1 MKNTL
6 ISAAIMGA
14 LLSTSAMAQDT
25 KEHKLALVAGY
36 KATFTC
42 SGTFN
47 AGASMDEINAHEL
60 RGIIPDYIEPM
71 SKMTEVEINQ
81 DKKYVAV
88 KYADNMPPRI
98 AAWRPYLGCSQ
109 LPIGA
114 TPEDAKYLPQVTL
127 PPRDLRGK
135 SEPWPYGDKAG
146 TDQGKNPSKN
156 AKLQKV
162 IDAAF
167 DMKTYEASETS
178 AVVITT
184 TDTIIGEKYL
194 ETYGLN
200 RPQRTWSVAK
210 SIAATVIGMA
220 VKDGTLDVKAPTGID
235 EWQSPGDPRG
245 KITLENLL
253 QMSSGLYHGQAGNST
268 PWVYSGGSRV
278 TETSTQ
284 IPLDARP
291 GTRWRYANN
300 DTMLALRTFKSAL
313 KNDQAYQNYPFERL
327 INKIGMRN
335 TFLETDWEGNYIL
348 SSQVWTTA
356 RDLARVGILHLNEG
370 KWMGEQL
377 LPVGWTDYVSTPAK
391 TFTPKMVK
399 AYDWGYGAQWWL
411 LKGHSKYDVPQD
423 AYAARG
429 NRGQSIVVIPSKGL
443 VIVRRGYDDA
453 GGARFDL
460 AKFVADVVTATN

>member
-1 MKNTL
+1 
-6 ISAAIMGA
+6 
-14 LLSTSAMAQDT
+14 MAQDT

-47 AGASMDEINAHEL
+47 AGASMAEIQAHEL
-60 RGIIPDYIEPM
+60 RGIIPDYMPPM
-71 SKMTEVEINQ
+71 TKMTNVEINM

-88 KYADNMPPRI
+88 KYADNMPPRY
-98 AAWRPYLGCSQ
+98 AAWRPYLGCAL

-114 TPEDAKYLPQVTL
+114 GPEFIQYLPKVTL
-127 PPRDLRGK
+127 PARDLSGK
-135 SEPWPYGDKAG
+135 SKAWPVGDDAG
-146 TDQGKNPSKN
+146 TGQGTKPSMN

-162 IDAAF
+162 VEAAF

-184 TDTIIGEKYL
+184 ADTIIGEKYL

-220 VKDGTLDVKAPTGID
+220 VKDGILDVKAPTGID
-235 EWQSPGDPRG
+235 EWQSLGDPRG

-253 QMSSGLYHGQAGNST
+253 HMSSGLYHGRAGNST

-284 IPLDARP
+284 IPLDAEP

-300 DTMLALRTFKSAL
+300 DTMLALRAFRSAL
-313 KNDQAYQNYPFERL
+313 KDDQAYQNYPFERL

-356 RDLARVGILHLNEG
+356 RDLARVGILHLNKG
-370 KWMGEQL
+370 KWQGEQL
-377 LPVGWTDYVSTPAK
+377 LPAGWTDYVATPAK
-391 TFTPKMVK
+391 TYTAEMIERS
-399 AYDWGYGAQWWL
+399 DWGYGAQWWL
-411 LKGHSKYDVPQD
+411 LRGHTTNDVPQE

-429 NRGQSIVVIPSKGL
+429 NRGQSIVVVPSKGI

-460 AKFVADVVTATN
+460 AKFVADVVAALD